1 MAVPSTCS
9 QQFERGTGGDEV
21 GFTQKVKLLQCING
35 VEIVLYEASATRER
49 P

>member
-1 MAVPSTCS
+1 MLAAV
-9 QQFERGTGGDEV
+9 RARHWGDEV